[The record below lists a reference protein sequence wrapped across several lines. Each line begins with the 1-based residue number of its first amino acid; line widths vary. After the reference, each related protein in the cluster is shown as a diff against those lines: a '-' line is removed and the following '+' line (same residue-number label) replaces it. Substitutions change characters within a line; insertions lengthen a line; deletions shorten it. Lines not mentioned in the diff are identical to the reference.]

1 MRRAANERKPER
13 PQRLGALVGHGQI
26 RGDRPHLDGRD
37 ACERSVARLR
47 DLLGEVRRL
56 VRLVRV
62 TSTSCPVRMSSGLT
76 FRLQRLFLLRSAH
89 YLRYEIR
96 EIEVVCQRRSPQREP
111 SMSMLLLVRG
121 ADDVRSAVEAA
132 SKFLVYQR
140 QRFAE
145 SREADEVLGV
155 WLRRE
160 LDAHLPAWPW
170 FDRELGAGRSID
182 VPGASSKVSPGE
194 SGVGIRE
201 SFSLSGLWALCW
213 IDGTLLSTAHSAT
226 ERRRTILDSLLGAT
240 SASRSSAT
248 ETFFPVF
255 AAADAVESIEATMR
269 EFKDRYPQI
278 VGGTWFV
285 DDRERGIVPAQ
296 EADG

>member
-1 MRRAANERKPER
+1 
-13 PQRLGALVGHGQI
+13 
-26 RGDRPHLDGRD
+26 
-37 ACERSVARLR
+37 
-47 DLLGEVRRL
+47 
-56 VRLVRV
+56 
-62 TSTSCPVRMSSGLT
+62 
-76 FRLQRLFLLRSAH
+76 
-89 YLRYEIR
+89 
-96 EIEVVCQRRSPQREP
+96 
-111 SMSMLLLVRG
+111 MSMLLLIRS
-121 ADDVRSAVEAA
+121 ADDVCSAVEAA

-160 LDAHLPAWPW
+160 IDAHLPAWPW
-170 FDRELGAGRSID
+170 FDRELGAGMSFD
-182 VPGASSKVSPGE
+182 VSRDTSKVSPGE

-226 ERRRTILDSLLGAT
+226 QRRRTILDSLLGTA
-240 SASRSSAT
+240 SASQSSIAT

-255 AAADAVESIEATMR
+255 AAADAVESIKATMR
-269 EFKDRYPQI
+269 EIKDRYPQI